1 MFDYFYKR
9 EADAFNFIRVPQILV
24 EDEYFKELSSDAILL
39 YSILLQ
45 RVGLSYK
52 NKWIDDEERV
62 YIIFT
67 IEEIEKKM
75 RCSKPKAVKILDE
88 LDEKNGMG
96 LIQRKR
102 QGLGKPNIIYVKN
115 FMSAFKDIEIKKLN
129 NLTSEVKDVNPGSKE
144 FLLQEVKKTDC
155 NYIDNNKINLSK
167 IDCSEIFSQKLPYGT
182 YKNVFLRTSDYE
194 ELKQKISYLDE
205 LIERISNYVKGTGK
219 GYKDYKATIMAWYMK
234 EQKSYVKTAI
244 QAPTAN
250 SYESKLNL

>member
-52 NKWIDDEERV
+52 NRWIDDEERV

-102 QGLGKPNIIYVKN
+102 QGLGRPNIIYVKN

-129 NLTSEVKDVNPGSKE
+129 NLTSEVKDVNPGNKKI
-144 FLLQEVKKTDC
+144 LLCKCQC
-155 NYIDNNKINLSK
+155 
-167 IDCSEIFSQKLPYGT
+167 Q
-182 YKNVFLRTSDYE
+182 NVFFL
-194 ELKQKISYLDE
+194 
-205 LIERISNYVKGTGK
+205 
-219 GYKDYKATIMAWYMK
+219 
-234 EQKSYVKTAI
+234 
-244 QAPTAN
+244 
-250 SYESKLNL
+250 ESVV